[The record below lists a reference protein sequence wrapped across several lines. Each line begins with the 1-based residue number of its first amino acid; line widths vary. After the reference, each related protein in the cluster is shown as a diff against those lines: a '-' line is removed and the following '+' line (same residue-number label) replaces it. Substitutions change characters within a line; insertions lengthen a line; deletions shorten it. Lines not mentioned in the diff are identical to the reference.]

1 MNQKV
6 DPARRFA
13 VLFVDDEE
21 QALKYFD
28 RAFVKHFRILT
39 ASSAEKAWQLINDPV
54 NNIGVLI
61 TDHRMPQ
68 QTGVDLLEKARHT
81 HPGIVRILTT
91 AYADVDN
98 AIQAVNEGAIFRYV
112 TKPWDIRDLLGVLRT
127 AMDYFLVQRERD
139 LLLKEKL
146 SALHRI
152 LVLDRIRSLYVFAKG
167 LGGQFKN
174 APAALRRYVELADLQ
189 PSEIPSG
196 WHVDW
201 EDVWSVGPKETKAA
215 GELVGEVAGWLN
227 GSQSPQTLSVEE
239 LIRHA
244 SQGNSVLKRYTVQ
257 TSDRTPQIVAGESLL
272 RNALAALA
280 SRLLSVAGSNAS
292 GNMLLEGHSLN
303 GQPSVHL
310 CCSVSGQAMDANRK
324 AALFSAVR
332 PGQPVDAQ
340 SAHCLAAVFAIHH
353 LSGGIDFSTNPQN
366 ESQLDIY
373 LPCHPENVPPI
384 ATDDD
389 WIDDVFTRM
398 EDPNG

>member
-1 MNQKV
+1 MNQNA
-6 DPARRFA
+6 DPSKRFA

-28 RAFVKHFRILT
+28 RAFAKYFRILT
-39 ASSAEKAWQLINDPV
+39 ASSAEKAWQLITDPV
-54 NNIGVLI
+54 HHIGVLI

-68 QTGVDLLEKARHT
+68 QTGVDLLEKTRKT
-81 HPGIVRILTT
+81 YPSIVRILTT

-139 LLLKEKL
+139 LLLNEKL

-174 APAALRRYVELADLQ
+174 TTAALRRYVELAELR
-189 PSEIPSG
+189 PNEIPSD

-201 EDVWSVGPKETKAA
+201 EDVWSVGPQETRAA
-215 GELVGEVAGWLN
+215 GELAGEITARLN
-227 GSQSPQTLSVEE
+227 GGTSSQALSVEE

-244 SQGNSVLKRYTVQ
+244 SQGNAVLKRYTVQ
-257 TSDRTPQIVAGESLL
+257 ASDRTPQVIAGESLL

-280 SRLLSVAGSNAS
+280 SRLLSVAGAEAS
-292 GNMLLEGHSLN
+292 GNILVEGDTLN
-303 GQPSVHL
+303 GQPAVHIR
-310 CCSVSGQAMDANRK
+310 CSVTARTLDAGQK
-324 AALFSAVR
+324 ASMFSAVR
-332 PGQPVDAQ
+332 PSLHVDAS

-353 LSGGIDFSTNPQN
+353 LGGGIDFSANPQN

-373 LPCHPENVPPI
+373 LPCHPENTPAI

-389 WIDDVFTRM
+389 WINDVFARM

>member
-1 MNQKV
+1 MNQNADLSK
-6 DPARRFA
+6 RFA

-28 RAFVKHFRILT
+28 RAFAKHFRILT
-39 ASSAEKAWQLINDPV
+39 ASSAEKAWQLITDPV
-54 NNIGVLI
+54 HHIGVLI

-68 QTGVDLLEKARHT
+68 QTGVDLLEKARQA

-139 LLLKEKL
+139 LLLNEKL

-174 APAALRRYVELADLQ
+174 TTAALRRYVELAELR
-189 PSEIPSG
+189 PNEIPFD

-201 EDVWSVGPKETKAA
+201 EDVWSVGPKETRAA
-215 GELVGEVAGWLN
+215 GELAGEVTARLTG
-227 GSQSPQTLSVEE
+227 GTSPQALSVEE

-244 SQGNSVLKRYTVQ
+244 SQGNAVLTRYTVQ
-257 TSDRTPQIVAGESLL
+257 ASDQTPQVIASETLL

-280 SRLLSVAGSNAS
+280 TRLLCVAGAEAS
-292 GNMLLEGHSLN
+292 GNMLVESHTLN
-303 GQPSVHL
+303 GQPAVHL
-310 CCSVSGQAMDANRK
+310 CCSVMGEALDADQK
-324 AALFSAVR
+324 ASLFSAVR
-332 PGQPVDAQ
+332 PNRPVDAS

-353 LSGGIDFSTNPQN
+353 LGGNIDFSTSPRN

-373 LPCHPENVPPI
+373 LPCHPENTPTMT
-384 ATDDD
+384 TDDN
-389 WIDDVFTRM
+389 WIDDVFARM